1 MVRILNFAYN
11 IIFFCS
17 LVLAVLSLEC
27 KMISLISLEKIIFST
42 DVASVACMLLIGFIA
57 VIIALR
63 LHHLLALLQLNL
75 RE

>member
-1 MVRILNFAYN
+1 MVKILNFAYN

-27 KMISLISLEKIIFST
+27 KMIRLILLERFIFSI
-42 DVASVACMLLIGFIA
+42 DIASVVCMLLMSIIA